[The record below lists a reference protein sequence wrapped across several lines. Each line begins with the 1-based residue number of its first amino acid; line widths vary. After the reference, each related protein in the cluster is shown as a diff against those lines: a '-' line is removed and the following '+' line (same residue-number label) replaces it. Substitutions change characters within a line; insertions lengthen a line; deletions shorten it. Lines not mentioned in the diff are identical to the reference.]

1 MLSVYLLIQQL
12 QISSSQF
19 TYQNEL
25 FWSIY
30 FKSFFKSAILFWKKN
45 KTNCQASKKIF
56 STVSTLSIPGVS
68 SYFWRYEMTQ
78 CLIRH
83 AIVLKRF
90 CTCLLTF
97 LCFMFCV
104 TGVSEKIGVKRL
116 SYSSPLCSLA
126 PVHLCELT

>member
-30 FKSFFKSAILFWKKN
+30 FKSFFKSAILLGKKQIA
-45 KTNCQASKKIF
+45 KLTKKYF
-56 STVSTLSIPGVS
+56 PVSTLSIPGVS
-68 SYFWRYEMTQ
+68 SYFWRYKMTQ

-97 LCFMFCV
+97 LHFMFCV

>member
-19 TYQNEL
+19 TYQNEF

-30 FKSFFKSAILFWKKN
+30 FKSFFKSAILLGNKK
-45 KTNCQASKKIF
+45 NCQANKKIF
-56 STVSTLSIPGVS
+56 STVSTLSIPDAS
-68 SYFWRYEMTQ
+68 SYFWPYEMTQ

-97 LCFMFCV
+97 LHFMFCV

-116 SYSSPLCSLA
+116 SYSSSLCSLA